1 VRWLPRSRRHT
12 RVCRRLPATGRRG
25 RSNTA
30 RLVELRSRVPA
41 RILARPRPGRVG
53 AGECRL
59 KAPPQ
64 AHLDQGEDGALPRLH
79 RVLSL
84 KLHIRGRP
92 ARSQVL
98 PYGSPSEA
106 ASDRLR
112 AGCFRPNLG
121 RVPTP
126 RYWSQGKGGTAAA
139 LRAGWIE
146 DSWCPCVPSV
156 CRSTTRASLSER
168 TLRGC
173 NSDRR
178 RRGRTR
184 TVACCSEAGDAPAI
198 AALERTT
205 TRYVG
210 RWPVLPI
217 FGVASCRGLAV
228 RRARTNFGDAPE
240 QPSSR
245 AGSESRALAGVHV
258 PAGERGVRHKPSRV
272 EVSRKRYHFSALF
285 RLTNQDNQWRTRG
298 GFGSRAKRGR
308 TITSLRPQPFLLAS
322 RPGGR
327 IFARGPRKGGFFTGA
342 GGWAVCDVDPLQL

>member
-1 VRWLPRSRRHT
+1 MVSLLA
-12 RVCRRLPATGRRG
+12 VC
-25 RSNTA
+25 
-30 RLVELRSRVPA
+30 
-41 RILARPRPGRVG
+41 I
-53 AGECRL
+53 
-59 KAPPQ
+59 
-64 AHLDQGEDGALPRLH
+64 
-79 RVLSL
+79 
-84 KLHIRGRP
+84 
-92 ARSQVL
+92 
-98 PYGSPSEA
+98 
-106 ASDRLR
+106 
-112 AGCFRPNLG
+112 
-121 RVPTP
+121 
-126 RYWSQGKGGTAAA
+126 
-139 LRAGWIE
+139 
-146 DSWCPCVPSV
+146 

-228 RRARTNFGDAPE
+228 RRARTNLGDAPE

-298 GFGSRAKRGR
+298 GFGSRAKPGR
-308 TITSLRPQPFLLAS
+308 TITSLRPQPFLMAS
-322 RPGGR
+322 RPGAGR
-327 IFARGPRKGGFFTGA
+327 YLCQWTRKGEFSRLQVLGPPQFATSTSFSSNRGDAPQSSRSARRQTKPQPPPSSLIASISSLVPFFNGR
-342 GGWAVCDVDPLQL
+342 